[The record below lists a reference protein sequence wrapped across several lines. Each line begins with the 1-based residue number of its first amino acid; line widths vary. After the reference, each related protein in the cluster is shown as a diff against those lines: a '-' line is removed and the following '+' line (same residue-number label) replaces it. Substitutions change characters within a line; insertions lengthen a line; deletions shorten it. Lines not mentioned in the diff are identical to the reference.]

1 MELCL
6 IKSVHSLSQPFAAFR
21 NRHRISSISA
31 MAVIGPE
38 KSGEILP
45 MDQTCFR
52 QVMSLFFSLKAT
64 TLFWISPTGL
74 RVSSRGPLL
83 SCETEAKAM
92 RSRRSKLIGFVFFF
106 WCMCV
111 NLCVYVQSAIQ
122 SFKAKIDKITVFWG
136 LANFTVGQTRCT
148 LLPG

>member
-1 MELCL
+1 
-6 IKSVHSLSQPFAAFR
+6 
-21 NRHRISSISA
+21 

-106 WCMCV
+106 LVHVCKSMCV
-111 NLCVYVQSAIQ
+111 CAISDSVIQ
-122 SFKAKIDKITVFWG
+122 GKDRQDHSILGFGKLHGW
-136 LANFTVGQTRCT
+136 ANPLHIATR
-148 LLPG
+148 LKWSWLQPGVC